1 MARRFGA
8 RVDVKRPDPA
18 AESAFLVRSR
28 GSVDHDEFMGAIL
41 TFLGRPDRLV
51 VHHRSGIAVV
61 RLSYGQARRLR
72 GHPMVAL
79 VGSVGFD
86 PDRFAAVTGIGVD
99 E

>member
-8 RVDVKRPDPA
+8 RVDVTRPDPTT
-18 AESAFLVRSR
+18 EGAFLVRSQ
-28 GSVDHDEFMGAIL
+28 GSVDHDEFMGAVL
-41 TFLGRPDRLV
+41 TFLGTADRLV

-72 GHPMVAL
+72 GHPMVSL

-86 PDRFAAVTGIGVD
+86 PDRFAAVTGIAVD